1 MALQSHK
8 KIKRKVAVFDID
20 GTIGRGSLLIY
31 LLDGLIDA
39 GLISERA
46 RKEFQ
51 HDHEKWLDRKGRYD
65 EYIIA
70 VTQTFMKHIKGV
82 YYGDFV
88 EISKKSVLAHSDH
101 VYLYTKDLMAS
112 LKKDGYY
119 LLAISQ
125 SPKTIVDFFCE
136 NLGFDKVYGRIYEI
150 GPQDRFTGK
159 MVDVHLIS
167 NKANIVRRAAQK
179 ENLTLKGSVGVGDTE
194 DDIPFLEMV
203 ETPICFN
210 PNKKLHKHAVRM
222 GWKIVVERKDMIYEI
237 K

>member
-8 KIKRKVAVFDID
+8 NTDKKVAVFDID

-31 LLDGLIDA
+31 LLDELINA
-39 GLISERA
+39 GLISEVA
-46 RKEFQ
+46 RKEFK
-51 HDHEKWLDRKGRYD
+51 HDHEKWLDRKGLYD
-65 EYIIA
+65 EYIRA
-70 VTQTFMKHIKGV
+70 VTRTFMKHIKGV
-82 YYGDFV
+82 HYGDFV
-88 EISKKSVLAHSDH
+88 EIAKKSVLAHKDH
-101 VYLYTKDLMAS
+101 VYLYTKNLITR

-119 LLAISQ
+119 LLAVSQ

-150 GPQDRFTGK
+150 GPQDRFTGEI
-159 MVDVHLIS
+159 VDVHLIS
-167 NKANIVRRAAQK
+167 NKANIVRRAVQK
-179 ENLTLKGSVGVGDTE
+179 ENLTLKESVGVGDTE

>member
-8 KIKRKVAVFDID
+8 NKDKKVAVFDID

-39 GLISERA
+39 GLISEVA
-46 RKEFQ
+46 RKEFK
-51 HDHEKWLDRKGRYD
+51 HDHEKWLDRKGLYD
-65 EYIIA
+65 KYIMA
-70 VTQTFMKHIKGV
+70 VTRTFMKHIKGV
-82 YYGDFV
+82 HYSDFV
-88 EISKKSVLAHSDH
+88 EIAKKSVLAHKDH
-101 VYLYTKDLMAS
+101 VYLYTKDLIAS

-125 SPKTIVDFFCE
+125 SPKTITDLFCE

-150 GPQDRFTGK
+150 GPQDRFTGE

-167 NKANIVRRAAQK
+167 NKANIVRRAVQK
-179 ENLTLKGSVGVGDTE
+179 ENLTLKESVGVGDTE

>member
-1 MALQSHK
+1 MLRRPTHRQ
-8 KIKRKVAVFDID
+8 KVAIFDID

-31 LLDGLIDA
+31 MLDGLIDA
-39 GLISERA
+39 GLISEVA
-46 RKEFQ
+46 RKEFKR
-51 HDHEKWLDRKGRYD
+51 DHEKWLDRKGLYD
-65 EYIIA
+65 EYIRA
-70 VTQTFMKHIKGV
+70 VTRTFMKHIKGV

-88 EISKKSVLAHSDH
+88 EIAKKSVLAHKDH
-101 VYLYTKDLMAS
+101 IYLYTKNLMVS

-125 SPKTIVDFFCE
+125 SPKTIADFFCE

-150 GPQDRFTGK
+150 GPQDRLTGA

-167 NKANIVRRAAQK
+167 NKANIVRRAVQK
-179 ENLTLKGSVGVGDTE
+179 ENLTLKKSVGVGDTE

>member
-1 MALQSHK
+1 MLRRPIHRQ
-8 KIKRKVAVFDID
+8 KVAIFDID

-31 LLDGLIDA
+31 LLDGLINA
-39 GLISERA
+39 SLISEVA
-46 RKEFQ
+46 RKEFK
-51 HDHEKWLDRKGRYD
+51 HDHKKWLDRKGLYD
-65 EYIIA
+65 EYIRA
-70 VTQTFMKHIKGV
+70 VTRTFMKHIKGV
-82 YYGDFV
+82 HYGDFV
-88 EISKKSVLAHSDH
+88 EIAKKSVLAHKDH
-101 VYLYTKDLMAS
+101 VYLYTKDLIAS

-150 GPQDRFTGK
+150 GPQDRFTGE

-167 NKANIVRRAAQK
+167 NKANIVRRAVQK
-179 ENLTLKGSVGVGDTE
+179 ENLTLKESVGVGDTE

-222 GWKIVVERKDMIYEI
+222 GWKIIVERKNMIYEI